1 MNFQTCPN
9 CKMRVFPKSDG
20 TCPSCQ
26 SIIPQ
31 KEKGSI
37 SKSIEPNKNSETST
51 HLKQEPFQINEK
63 DNAAGF
69 CHHCGKPFLSS
80 DNFCTKCGTPRRA
93 TIVEQAPPTGF
104 SESSHFP
111 ISSEQYDGNKD
122 IVKRYFEQ
130 ANEYHENS
138 EYEKAL
144 KECDRV
150 IELAPDWSKGHNL
163 RGVILEELGNLQEAI
178 TEYRIAVRLN
188 PTDKD
193 ASQNLALA
201 LKEGAKRGKK
211 VWEDN
216 SKGQLR
222 EVTKAV
228 TVSTKYYSSF
238 NMPPYCVMCGN
249 TPGQGTMQLE
259 RSQSSFLGGR
269 TETMKMDFPLCQE
282 CSKVWA
288 KKSSCFQGL
297 VTWIGILL
305 ILGIAFF
312 AIIVLSGD
320 AFALFLGGILILA
333 IILFLGWWSKRNWTP
348 EEWERRKRIVRCVKI
363 ITFKTPGLFDKSG
376 YIGFQFENPLFAEEF
391 SHRNNGHIF

>member
-63 DNAAGF
+63 DQAAGF
-69 CHHCGKPFLSS
+69 CHHCGSPFLSS
-80 DNFCTKCGTPRRA
+80 DYFCTKCGTPRRA

-130 ANEYHENS
+130 ANENHENS

-144 KECDRV
+144 EECDRV

-188 PTDKD
+188 PADKD

-201 LKEGAKRGKK
+201 LKKGAKRGKK

-216 SKGQLR
+216 RRGQLGKSR
-222 EVTKAV
+222 RLSRSVPNIIAA
-228 TVSTKYYSSF
+228 STCL
-238 NMPPYCVMCGN
+238 PIALCVGIRQAKGRCKWSA
-249 TPGQGTMQLE
+249 
-259 RSQSSFLGGR
+259 RSLASWEGGR
-269 TETMKMDFPLCQE
+269 RPSRLISLYAKSAPRYGRKNQVV
-282 CSKVWA
+282 SKNL
-288 KKSSCFQGL
+288 SHGL
-297 VTWIGILL
+297 GFTNSRDRLYYYHR
-305 ILGIAFF
+305 AF
-312 AIIVLSGD
+312 
-320 AFALFLGGILILA
+320 
-333 IILFLGWWSKRNWTP
+333 R
-348 EEWERRKRIVRCVKI
+348 
-363 ITFKTPGLFDKSG
+363 
-376 YIGFQFENPLFAEEF
+376 
-391 SHRNNGHIF
+391 